1 MRNQFLTWGI
11 VIVLASWGITF
22 LINADLWI
30 PILLSLI
37 YLWGLYDAF
46 QTKHAILRNFPVLG
60 NFRYFF
66 EEISPEMQQYFIERN
81 TDGKPFPRNERS
93 AAYRRA
99 KNISANVPFGT
110 QLDINTRKYEGI
122 KHSIYAKVP
131 SEELPRVTVDV
142 IHCVRKPYSAS
153 LFNISAMSY
162 GALSNR
168 AVVSLNSGAKK
179 EISSIIQEK
188 EEYLITI

>member
-131 SEELPRVTVDV
+131 SEELPRVN
-142 IHCVRKPYSAS
+142 CWGPLCKKPYSAS

-179 EISSIIQEK
+179 ETSSIIQVK